1 MCYFLF
7 LVEIIAFATSFF
19 DRMFTA
25 DEIVVVVA
33 FNDGNP
39 VSGAGDSSSAGSRGS
54 GANTNSNFF
63 LLAKSTGVHSSQR
76 DNSHN
81 YAGLGNNFLSEGS
94 ISGPDSNNNNNSG
107 CMRFHPASSGP
118 YPEA

>member
-54 GANTNSNFF
+54 GANTNSNFTSSF
-63 LLAKSTGVHSSQR
+63 SRRVLAFTVHSGTIR
-76 DNSHN
+76 TTT
-81 YAGLGNNFLSEGS
+81 LV
-94 ISGPDSNNNNNSG
+94 SGTTS
-107 CMRFHPASSGP
+107 
-118 YPEA
+118 